1 MKDVE
6 REEMQALSALRGPFL
21 DARRTI
27 SSEYFATVL
36 SRLELTQG
44 RPARWP
50 ARRLVRPSQAQKKSK
65 PLKVG
70 TFMPGS
76 GYEMLKTSMIPTI
89 PDKSTSMICEASIIH

>member
-21 DARRTI
+21 DARRII

-36 SRLELTQG
+36 ARLELTQG

-50 ARRLVRPSQAQKKSK
+50 ARGLVRPTQAQKKSK
-65 PLKVG
+65 PLNVG
-70 TFMPGS
+70 TFIPGS
-76 GYEMLKTSMIPTI
+76 GYEMLKTSIIPTI
-89 PDKSTSMICEASIIH
+89 PDKSTSIICDVSIIH

>member
-21 DARRTI
+21 DARRII

-36 SRLELTQG
+36 ARLELTQG

-50 ARRLVRPSQAQKKSK
+50 A
-65 PLKVG
+65 
-70 TFMPGS
+70 
-76 GYEMLKTSMIPTI
+76 
-89 PDKSTSMICEASIIH
+89 